1 MNTECCYQNACPH
14 KSRVSWIRCWD
25 VMRFAVALILLVAA
39 ILKAYQLATTPSLGE
54 GFLHARWFNIF
65 VVEFELFFGIWLFFG
80 MLPKA
85 TWLVTTGL
93 FATFLLV
100 TFYEAVRGAES
111 CNCFGNFSLN
121 PWITM
126 VFDLSVIGILVLFR
140 PTGMIFR
147 WRKILWEL
155 TPNFHYRKIIFVVL
169 TWLVIAIPTCY
180 AMIAVNKIDIDE
192 LGTEFVG
199 LDGKKVL
206 LLTPEKWIGKEF
218 PLLPYIEKS
227 DIIDG
232 LKNGQWTVILF
243 SHNCEKCKKTLSEF
257 ITKKTPNV
265 LCIEIPPYGEHPKD
279 LEYVKLNKT
288 QKWFVDTP
296 VVMEINDLIVKK
308 IVEP

>member
-1 MNTECCYQNACPH
+1 
-14 KSRVSWIRCWD
+14 
-25 VMRFAVALILLVAA
+25 MRFAVALVLLVAA
-39 ILKAYQLATTPSLGE
+39 MLKAYQLATTPTLGE
-54 GFLHARWFNIF
+54 NLLHARWFNIF
-65 VVEFELFFGIWLFFG
+65 VVEFELFFGIWLIFG
-80 MLPKA
+80 MLPKL

-93 FATFLLV
+93 FVAFFWGS
-100 TFYEAVRGAES
+100 FYKAAILHEMS
-111 CNCFGNFSLN
+111 CGCFGMVQIN

-126 VFDLSVIGILVLFR
+126 FFDLSVIGILVLFR
-140 PTGMIFR
+140 PTGMIFQR
-147 WRKILWEL
+147 RKILLEL